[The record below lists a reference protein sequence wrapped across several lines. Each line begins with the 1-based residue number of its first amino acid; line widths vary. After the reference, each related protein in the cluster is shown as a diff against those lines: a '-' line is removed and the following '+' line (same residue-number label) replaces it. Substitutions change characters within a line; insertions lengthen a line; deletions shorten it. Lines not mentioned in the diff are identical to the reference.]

1 METSLPVVLLLGL
14 LVLFLVRKDDLKITH
29 ALAVI
34 LLGFFLASTAAGTQL
49 GQLNTMIAGFV
60 GANLHP

>member
-1 METSLPVVLLLGL
+1 MKTSLPVVLLLGV
-14 LVLFLVRKDDLKITH
+14 LVLFLVRRDDLKITH

-34 LLGFFLASTAAGTQL
+34 LLGFFLASTAAGAQL
-49 GQLNTMIAGFV
+49 GRLDTMIAGFV